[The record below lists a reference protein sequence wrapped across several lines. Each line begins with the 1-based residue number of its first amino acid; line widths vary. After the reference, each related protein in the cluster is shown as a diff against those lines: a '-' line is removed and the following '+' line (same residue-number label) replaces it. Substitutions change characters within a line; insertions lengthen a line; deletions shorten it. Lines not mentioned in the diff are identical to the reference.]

1 MGEFFSW
8 TNDFLLLES
17 CQLYIIAKF
26 KTSNCC
32 KIKADIQRCS
42 VKKEKLWK
50 IHRKNPVPSLFFNK
64 GQGMQLTKRLWHRCF
79 PVNIAKLLKH
89 LFYITPPVASCG
101 KIRIRSIKSANF

>member
-42 VKKEKLWK
+42 VKKVFLKALENPQEKSCAIVSFLIK
-50 IHRKNPVPSLFFNK
+50 VKVCSLQRDSGTGVF
-64 GQGMQLTKRLWHRCF
+64 L
-79 PVNIAKLLKH
+79 
-89 LFYITPPVASCG
+89 
-101 KIRIRSIKSANF
+101 